1 MKALAA
7 HGDFFASAAVA
18 PQGASRW
25 HLNQIYCE
33 CEAFT
38 VNTSDRLVV
47 FPILRSVFLHKRTC
61 EFFPGEKRLFW
72 LTAGVSRIII
82 RAAPHKS
89 ARKLSERFCADLC
102 GAASVQKRPHLS
114 ARQMWSFC
122 GAGDEARTRYLHLGK
137 VALYRM
143 SYTRMDKAYYSV
155 FFRFVKRIFTKSTLL
170 LQGASISSCSI
181 PLTGSCAALSVS
193 SGTTGSGGF
202 SVLSCAE
209 RTDSG

>member
-61 EFFPGEKRLFW
+61 EFFPRRK
-72 LTAGVSRIII
+72 TALLDDCGGSRIII

-89 ARKLSERFCADLC
+89 ARKLSERFCADLY
-102 GAASVQKRPHLS
+102 GAAQFKKDHICQADKCGL
-114 ARQMWSFC
+114 FC

-155 FFRFVKRIFTKSTLL
+155 FFGFVKRIFTKSTLL
-170 LQGASISSCSI
+170 FQGASISSCSI
-181 PLTGSCAALSVS
+181 PLTGSCAARSVS